1 MGMFQHRHY
10 EAIAEII
17 ADIDMAVAGYTI
29 TREEAGEVMV
39 RSLEL
44 LFQDDNPKFDLVR
57 FRRACGSVR
66 QR

>member
-1 MGMFQHRHY
+1 MFAHRHY
-10 EAIAEII
+10 EAVAEII
-17 ADIDMAVAGYTI
+17 ADVSESVSIGEISA
-29 TREEAGEVMV
+29 EEAGEVMV

-44 LFQDDNPKFDLVR
+44 LFEDDNPKFDLVR

>member
-1 MGMFQHRHY
+1 MGMFAHRHY

-17 ADIDMAVAGYTI
+17 SDVSMAVAGYEI
-29 TREEAGEVMV
+29 TREESGEIII

-57 FRRACGSVR
+57 FRKACGCVR